1 MGTPEERERVRE
13 VIVVID
19 GVHAWC
25 LNVALFFLR
34 FALLLL
40 ASIFTLACFSFFL
53 LVFSFILAIFPFLF
67 KIVSSLQTQ
76 TLLSISLAL
85 SSPICIFLSVS
96 R

>member
-1 MGTPEERERVRE
+1 MGTAEERERVRE

-25 LNVALFFLR
+25 LNVLR
-34 FALLLL
+34 FALLFL
-40 ASIFTLACFSFFL
+40 ASVFTLACFSFFL
-53 LVFSFILAIFPFLF
+53 LVFSFILAIFPFLS
-67 KIVSSLQTQ
+67 KSYALQTQ